1 MRMSSAR
8 AFFSTAVI
16 VAGLVVPSVSWA
28 LSAGSA
34 KAAGSCDRA
43 FMFDGAPVSAQ
54 VIAAFE
60 PFISD
65 RTPPIVTEINLSAA
79 RHSNEYAAQTRLGPR
94 GQVMADMSDKH
105 YAYRVVGCA
114 HDTFVLETEH
124 APTGGSA
131 VFKSVLFVRLDTRQ
145 AYGAAGQ
152 HLSRQTFVSVTR
164 RIPMGDRDTAS
175 VTLQGDELRI
185 GSSRYRDE
193 SLVVRVAGEAE

>member
-1 MRMSSAR
+1 MRMSSTR
-8 AFFSTAVI
+8 VFFAMI
-16 VAGLVVPSVSWA
+16 ALLAGLVVTNTAWA

-34 KAAGSCDRA
+34 KAAGSCERA

-65 RTPPIVTEINLSAA
+65 RTPPLVTEINLSAA
-79 RHSNEYAAQTRLGPR
+79 RHSNEYAAETQLGPR
-94 GQVMADMSDKH
+94 GQVVADMPDTH

-114 HDTFVLETEH
+114 HDTFVLETER

-131 VFKSVLFVRLDTRQ
+131 VFKSVLFVRLNTRQ
-145 AYGAAGQ
+145 AYGAAGR

-164 RIPMGDRDTAS
+164 RIPMGDRDTAA

-185 GSSRYRDE
+185 GSSRYRDGP
-193 SLVVRVAGEAE
+193 LVANVAGETE

>member
-1 MRMSSAR
+1 MRMSSTRVFSSVIAIL
-8 AFFSTAVI
+8 AGLIVTSTA
-16 VAGLVVPSVSWA
+16 GA

-114 HDTFVLETEH
+114 HDTFVLETER

-131 VFKSVLFVRLDTRQ
+131 VFKSVLFVRLNIRQ
-145 AYGAAGQ
+145 AYGAAGR

-164 RIPMGDRDTAS
+164 RIPMGDRDTAA

-185 GSSRYRDE
+185 GSSRYRDGP
-193 SLVVRVAGEAE
+193 LVTNVAGETE